1 MWDEWAPRESKMTDQ
16 LVTIERL
23 PRNHRQPL
31 PAPGRAPPDRIEREI
46 RAVSESPVV
55 TAVLEVTDA
64 LLLVLNAERQI
75 VGFNSRL
82 ADVRAP
88 EDVLGL
94 RPGEAFG
101 CVNSH
106 GPGGCGAALAC
117 ATCGALG
124 AILGCQERRRPL
136 ESECLI
142 RREAGSGRALE
153 FNVRA
158 SPVTLEDAR
167 FTVVSFRDI
176 SSEKRREVLEQ
187 VFFHDVLNS
196 VGGLRGW
203 AQLLQCGGDVLRA
216 SQRIEYL
223 THHVE
228 REIRDHRNLLL
239 AERGELI
246 PDAVPL
252 RAAGLL
258 EVVEGIFAGHPAARQ
273 RRLAVVPA
281 EEGLELVS
289 DYSLLLRVIV
299 NMVRN
304 ALEASSAGGTVRL
317 WCERDGDGVRFRVHN
332 PGVMPPEVQAR
343 VFQRSFSTK
352 AERGRG
358 LGTYAMK
365 LFAEGY
371 LRGRVGFESSA
382 PEGTVFS
389 VRLPGPPAASR
400 GGPSGF
406 PPPSRV

>member
-1 MWDEWAPRESKMTDQ
+1 MPRERKMTD

-31 PAPGRAPPDRIEREI
+31 PDPKRAPRDRLEREI

-55 TAVLEVTDA
+55 TAVLEVSDGI
-64 LLLVLNAERQI
+64 LLVLNAERQI
-75 VGFNSRL
+75 VGFNSRV
-82 ADVRAP
+82 AEIRAP
-88 EDVLGL
+88 ADVLGL

-101 CVNSH
+101 CVNSR
-106 GPGGCGAALAC
+106 GPGGCGAARAC
-117 ATCGALG
+117 ASCGALG
-124 AILGCQERRRPL
+124 AILGCQERRKPL

-142 RREAGSGRALE
+142 RADEGSGKALE

-158 SPVTLEDAR
+158 SPVALEDAR

-187 VFFHDVLNS
+187 VFFHDVLNT

-203 AQLLQCGGDVLRA
+203 AQLLQRGCEVVRA

-239 AERGELI
+239 AERGELV

-258 EVVEGIFAGHPAARQ
+258 EVVEGIFTGHPAARQ
-273 RRLAVVPA
+273 RRLEVVPV

-289 DYSLLLRVIV
+289 DYSLLLRVVV

-304 ALEASSAGGTVRL
+304 ALEASSEGGTVRL
-317 WCERDGDGVRFRVHN
+317 WCERDAGGVRFRVHN
-332 PGVMPPEVQAR
+332 AGVMPPEVQAR

-365 LFAEGY
+365 LFAERY
-371 LRGRVGFESSA
+371 LRGQVWFESS
-382 PEGTVFS
+382 PREGTVFS
-389 VRLPGPPAASR
+389 VQLPGARAAC
-400 GGPSGF
+400 
-406 PPPSRV
+406 